1 MSEARIG
8 RILVASLHQAIAD
21 VLPDRLEFY
30 ENWLNARGL
39 RRGTVGLA
47 AISAVLSFLR
57 TEGTYYPE
65 IMRRAGMHAA
75 DWTLLDVWRI
85 RRQLSL
91 SLPRSLRARAA
102 VSQARRVVRE
112 SYAGSRVVTR
122 VRRGTIHVELRGSLF
137 CEVRE
142 KTDGPLCIF
151 YVALFERLLDRYN
164 VRAAGTIDSCRG
176 SGDRECQITVRFGD
190 LASEPEA
197 VST

>member
-30 ENWLNARGL
+30 ENWLNAREL

-47 AISAVLSFLR
+47 ALSAVLSFLR
-57 TEGTYYPE
+57 TEGNLYPE

-75 DWTLLDVWRI
+75 DWTLLDIWTI
-85 RRQLSL
+85 RRRLALSM
-91 SLPRSLRARAA
+91 PRALRARAA
-102 VSQARRVVRE
+102 LAQARRVARE
-112 SYAGSRVVTR
+112 SYAGSRVITR
-122 VRRGTIHVELRGSLF
+122 VRRGTIQVDLRGSLF

-142 KTDGPLCIF
+142 KTDGPLCWF
-151 YVALFERLLDRYN
+151 YVALLERMLDRYN
-164 VRAAGTIDSCRG
+164 VQAAGTIDSCRG
-176 SGDRECQITVRFGD
+176 SGDRGCTITVRFGD
-190 LASEPEA
+190 STSGAEG